1 MKVKLIH
8 PKTKVVKEL
17 DESEALML
25 RLLKRAGFVLAKGY
39 KAPVAKAPE
48 PSLAEIVEGQ
58 SEKMEV
64 AGVEVAAEMAI
75 HVPVIEATKPL
86 SEMGMKELRALA
98 KDRGIKIPFGVNSRV
113 GVAGYLE
120 EAE

>member
-1 MKVKLIH
+1 MTVKLIH

-17 DESEALML
+17 DESETLML

-39 KAPVAKAPE
+39 RAPVVKAPE

-64 AGVEVAAEMAI
+64 AGVEVAAEVAI
-75 HVPVIEATKPL
+75 HVPVAEVAKPL

-98 KDRGIKIPFGVNSRV
+98 KERGIKIPFGVNSKV
-113 GVAGYLE
+113 DVAAYLE
-120 EAE
+120 EAK